1 MWFLRNLDRLDVEM
15 AAVEALRKEGW
26 IKLAHWQV
34 VPDDGSLRL
43 EIDFQAGGALR
54 KGWLV
59 YPHVFPHAPPMLLP
73 RDPQQLWS
81 GHQWGAGGEL
91 CLQIRADNW
100 RPRYTAADMLRSAQ
114 ELLSTEGTV
123 NADGRRERV
132 PSAHAFTE
140 GQTMGLLHFFRVVAT
155 PTLIAKIRER
165 GDGCPARFRCS
176 TFENCVVWTAVK
188 LTPAGADAWLD
199 PSIPAPLREEGYY
212 EGFAVSL
219 PTGDPRA
226 DLVRSAGSEGASV
239 LWQAFSPEP
248 LAGRKIL
255 LAVFPDSVQALH
267 LTADTE
273 KIFKCGMPT
282 TDQSAR
288 LPERHGVLAGARIA
302 VLGAGSMG
310 SKVAMSLARS
320 GAREFLIVDDD
331 IVRDGNLVR
340 NDLDWR
346 AVGAHKA
353 EALAERLALVH
364 PSVKVRTR
372 LQRLGGQMAAKT
384 LQQALD
390 DMSGFDLIVDTS
402 GSDMCF
408 NYAAAVAERARIPMV
423 WGRVLAGGYGGYIA
437 RSRPG
442 IEPDPHSVREQID
455 VWCSNPD
462 FPPAPPAAA
471 VDYGAEQGDG
481 PPMIAD
487 DADVSIISGHLARL
501 AIDLLTKPQHSD
513 YPSSAYMIGLRAE
526 WIFGEPFST
535 FGIPLVRVTEAEAA
549 PVAAGNFDPAT
560 TFALTVLRAYA

>member
-1 MWFLRNLDRLDVEM
+1 MWFLRHLDRLDVEM

-26 IKLAHWQV
+26 IKRAQWQV
-34 VPDDGSLRL
+34 VPDNGSLRL

-54 KGWLV
+54 KGWLI

-73 RDPQQLWS
+73 RDPEQRWS
-81 GHQWGAGGEL
+81 GHQWCAGGEL

-100 RPRYTAADMLRSAQ
+100 RPRYTATDMLLSAQ
-114 ELLSTEGTV
+114 ELLSTEGSV
-123 NADGRRERV
+123 NADGRRGRV

-140 GQTMGLLHFFRVVAT
+140 GQNMRLEYFRVVAT
-155 PTLIAKIRER
+155 PTLIAKVRGM
-165 GDGCPARFRCS
+165 GDGCPVEFSCS
-176 TFENCVVWTAVK
+176 TFENCMVGTAVK
-188 LTPAGADAWLD
+188 LTPDGAEAWLD

-226 DLVRSAGSEGASV
+226 DLVRSAGSKGAAA

-255 LAVFPDSVQALH
+255 LAVFPDSVQALRFS
-267 LTADTE
+267 ADSDE
-273 KIFKCGMPT
+273 IFRCGMPT

-288 LPERHGVLAGARIA
+288 LPERHGVLAGAKIV

-331 IVRDGNLVR
+331 ILRESNLVR

-372 LQRLGGQMAAKT
+372 LQRLGGQMSAKT
-384 LQQALD
+384 LQKALE
-390 DMSGFDLIVDTS
+390 DMSSFDLIVDTS

-408 NYAAAVAERARIPMV
+408 NYAAAVAKSARIPMV

-442 IEPDPHSVREQID
+442 VDPDPHSVREQID

-471 VDYGAEQGDG
+471 VDYGAEQGDE

-501 AIDLLTKPQHSD
+501 AIDLLTKPRHSD

-535 FGIPLVRVTEAEAA
+535 FGIPLVRVPEFQVA
-549 PVAAGNFDPAT
+549 PVVAGIST
-560 TFALTVLRAYA
+560 QRQRLR

>member
-1 MWFLRNLDRLDVEM
+1 MWFLRHLDRLDVEM

-26 IKLAHWQV
+26 IKRAQWQV
-34 VPDDGSLRL
+34 VPDDGALRL

-54 KGWLV
+54 LGWLV

-73 RDPQQLWS
+73 RDPDQRWS

-100 RPRYTAADMLRSAQ
+100 RPRYTATDMLLSAQ
-114 ELLSTEGTV
+114 ELLSTEGSVST
-123 NADGRRERV
+123 DGRRGRV

-140 GQTMGLLHFFRVVAT
+140 GQNMRLEYFRVVAT
-155 PTLIAKIRER
+155 PTLIAKVREM
-165 GDGCPARFRCS
+165 GDGCPAKFSCS
-176 TFENCVVWTAVK
+176 TFENCVVWTTVK
-188 LTPAGADAWLD
+188 LTPEGTETWFD
-199 PSIPAPLREEGYY
+199 PSIPAPLREKSYY

-226 DLVRSAGSEGASV
+226 DLVRSAGSEGAAA

-248 LAGRKIL
+248 LTGRKIL
-255 LAVFPDSVQALH
+255 LAVFPDSVQALR
-267 LTADTE
+267 LSADTDE
-273 KIFKCGMPT
+273 IFRCGMPT

-288 LPERHGVLAGARIA
+288 LPERHGVLAGARIV

-364 PSVKVRTR
+364 PSVKVRTF
-372 LQRLGGQMAAKT
+372 LQRLGGQMSVKT
-384 LQQALD
+384 LQKALD
-390 DMSGFDLIVDTS
+390 DMSSFDLIVDTS

-408 NYAAAVAERARIPMV
+408 NYAAAVAKNARIPMV

-442 IEPDPHSVREQID
+442 VEPDPHSVREQID

-535 FGIPLVRVTEAEAA
+535 FGIPLARIPESEVA

>member
-1 MWFLRNLDRLDVEM
+1 MWFLRRLDRLDVEI
-15 AAVEALRKEGW
+15 AAVGALRKEGW
-26 IKLAHWQV
+26 IKRAQWQV
-34 VPDDGSLRL
+34 VPNEGSLRL

-54 KGWLV
+54 KAWLA
-59 YPHVFPHAPPMLLP
+59 YPHVFPHAPPMLVP
-73 RDPQQLWS
+73 RDPEQRWS
-81 GHQWGAGGEL
+81 GHQWGPGGEL

-114 ELLSTEGTV
+114 ELLSTESSV
-123 NADGRRERV
+123 NAEGSPGRV

-140 GQTMGLLHFFRVVAT
+140 GQTMRLLHFCRVFAT
-155 PTLIAKIRER
+155 PTLIAKVRER

-176 TFENCVVWTAVK
+176 TFENCMVWTVVK
-188 LTPAGADAWLD
+188 LTPAGAEAWLD
-199 PSIPAPLREEGYY
+199 PSVPVPLREEDYY

-219 PTGDPRA
+219 PAGEPRA
-226 DLVRSAGSEGASV
+226 DLVRSAGSEGAGA
-239 LWQAFSPEP
+239 LWQAFSPKP

-267 LTADTE
+267 LSADTD
-273 KIFKCGMPT
+273 KILRCGMPT
-282 TDQSAR
+282 TDQSVR
-288 LPERHGVLAGARIA
+288 LPERNGVLAGARVA

-364 PSVKVRTR
+364 PAVKAKTR

-384 LQQALD
+384 LQVALD
-390 DMSGFDLIVDTS
+390 DLSACDLIADTS

-408 NYAAAVAERARIPMV
+408 NYAAAVAESAGIPMV

-442 IEPDPHSVREQID
+442 IDPTPHSAREQID
-455 VWCSNPD
+455 VWCSNPE
-462 FPPAPPAAA
+462 FPAAPRATA

-501 AIDLLTKPQHSD
+501 AIDLMTKPQHSD

-526 WIFGEPFST
+526 WIFGEPFAT
-535 FGIPLVRVTEAEAA
+535 FGIPLIRLPEAEAA
-549 PVAAGNFDPAT
+549 PVAATDVDAAT
-560 TFALTVLRAYA
+560 RLALTVLGDYA

>member
-1 MWFLRNLDRLDVEM
+1 MWFLRHLDRLDVEM

-26 IKLAHWQV
+26 IKRALWQV

-59 YPHVFPHAPPMLLP
+59 YPYVFPHAPPMLLP
-73 RDPQQLWS
+73 RDPQQRWS

-100 RPRYTAADMLRSAQ
+100 RPRYTATDMLLSAH
-114 ELLSTEGTV
+114 ELLSTESTV
-123 NADGRRERV
+123 NADGRRRRV

-140 GQTMGLLHFFRVVAT
+140 GQNMRLQHFRVVAT
-155 PTLIAKIRER
+155 PTLIAKVRER
-165 GDGCPARFRCS
+165 VEGCPAHFRCS
-176 TFENCVVWTAVK
+176 SFENCMVWTAVK
-188 LTPAGADAWLD
+188 LTLASAEAWLD

-226 DLVRSAGSEGASV
+226 DLVRSAGSEGAAA

-248 LAGRKIL
+248 LTGSKIL
-255 LAVFPDSVQALH
+255 LTVLPDSVQALK
-267 LTADTE
+267 LSADTD
-273 KIFKCGMPT
+273 KIFECGMPT
-282 TDQSAR
+282 TDQSVR
-288 LPERHGVLAGARIA
+288 LPEGHGILAGARIV

-320 GAREFLIVDDD
+320 GARNFLIVDDD

-364 PSVKVRTR
+364 PSVKVKTR
-372 LQRLGGQMAAKT
+372 LQRLGGQMSAKT
-384 LQQALD
+384 LQKAFD
-390 DMSGFDLIVDTS
+390 DMSNCDLIVDTS

-408 NYAAAVAERARIPMV
+408 NYAAAVAKSARIPVV

-437 RSRPG
+437 RSRPS
-442 IEPDPHSVREQID
+442 IDPDPHSVREQID
-455 VWCSNPD
+455 GWCSNPD
-462 FPPAPPAAA
+462 FPQAPPAAA

-535 FGIPLVRVTEAEAA
+535 FGIPLVRLPEAEVASVTAA
-549 PVAAGNFDPAT
+549 NFDPAT
-560 TFALTVLRAYA
+560 TLALTVLRAKT

>member
-1 MWFLRNLDRLDVEM
+1 MWFLRHLDRLDVEM
-15 AAVEALRKEGW
+15 AAVEALRKDGW
-26 IKLAHWQV
+26 IKRAQWQV
-34 VPDDGSLRL
+34 VPGDGSLRL

-73 RDPQQLWS
+73 RDPEQRWS

-100 RPRYTAADMLRSAQ
+100 RPRYTATDMLLSAQ
-114 ELLSTEGTV
+114 ELLSTEGSV
-123 NADGRRERV
+123 NADGRRGRV

-140 GQTMGLLHFFRVVAT
+140 GQNMRFRYFRVVAT
-155 PTLIAKIRER
+155 PTLIAKVRER
-165 GDGCPARFRCS
+165 GDGCPAKFRCS
-176 TFENCVVWTAVK
+176 TFENCAVWTAVK
-188 LTPAGADAWLD
+188 LTPAEAEAWFD

-226 DLVRSAGSEGASV
+226 DLVRSAHSEGAAA

-248 LAGRKIL
+248 LSGRKIL
-255 LAVFPDSVQALH
+255 LAVFPDSVQALS
-267 LTADTE
+267 LSADTDE
-273 KIFKCGMPT
+273 IFRCGMPT

-288 LPERHGVLAGARIA
+288 LPERHGVLAGAKIV

-331 IVRDGNLVR
+331 ILRDSNLVR

-353 EALAERLALVH
+353 EALGERLALVH
-364 PSVKVRTR
+364 PSVKVRMR
-372 LQRLGGQMAAKT
+372 LQRLGGQMSAKT
-384 LQQALD
+384 LQTALE
-390 DMSGFDLIVDTS
+390 DMSNFDLIVDTS

-408 NYAAAVAERARIPMV
+408 NYAAAVAKSARIPMV

-442 IEPDPHSVREQID
+442 IDPDPHSVREQID

-462 FPPAPPAAA
+462 FPQAPPVAA
-471 VDYGAEQGDG
+471 VDYGAEQDDG

-513 YPSSAYMIGLRAE
+513 YPNSAYMIGLRAE

-535 FGIPLVRVTEAEAA
+535 FGIPLVRLPEAEVAS
-549 PVAAGNFDPAT
+549 VAAVNFDHAT
-560 TFALTVLRAYA
+560 TFALTVLRAKA